1 MVTNIKHMN
10 LPKIIDNNRKF
21 LKDTLTEVS
30 RDYSEISIAT
40 GYWDLEGMK
49 LILPEIQGYSKIRLL
64 IGREPVISRY
74 KLEIP
79 VPEPDY
85 PDMDFKFDLSMLK
98 PDSGLTETVASI
110 KELIEKGIL
119 DVRVYR
125 KNFLHAKCY
134 IFGSYTSD
142 TAIGIIGSSNF
153 TKNGLTQNTELNAL
167 ESDHRIVL
175 SEPKTE
181 SQEVGH
187 LFWFDSFW
195 NDETTEKWNEE
206 FGEILSMSTVGH
218 ITYSPYEMYMA
229 TLWHLYKSEVT
240 EEITLSSDISKNLY
254 AFQQRNAQLL
264 INKIE
269 KTGLAMLADS
279 VGLGKT
285 ITAGAV
291 IKHYL
296 EQGARRIYVIAPARL
311 IPQWKD
317 DLADKH
323 DIHGGYELISMQDMR
338 AVEDEMSRDKYRNVD
353 LFIIDEAHNLRNDN
367 SSRHIKIL
375 EWFSNNPESKVLLLT
390 ATPVNN
396 QLTDFVNQIQL
407 ASKGKMDSFPIVYST
422 SKKREV
428 IDFFEAVKRLVSY
441 IKEKENANEIP
452 EWDRVNKVMR
462 QGLKHFLVRST
473 RNGIMKDFNGG
484 LLGNDG
490 VVRAFPTSIVKPA
503 EYSFSKENDS
513 IISNQISI
521 SSKEAFENIDP
532 RSIDIDKLV
541 SITQRTEHPLD
552 TLKAGTLSTESNQEG
567 VFTNLFQIILTFGFA
582 PYKARVYDNRFYGKT
597 PEQIKEYKL
606 KPKESFALLSQ
617 VGIHNI
623 IRVSLLKRLESSP
636 YALKNSIQNYLNR
649 LSVFSEWLEKGYILS
664 FKDISEL
671 VKEYGDDLDE
681 MPDNV
686 LDEKISA
693 DPNIYNIEALKN
705 DIVRDQKIA
714 KVIIELCNSIEKKD
728 DKLTR
733 FVDLIQEIKQTTGTK
748 KILIFSFYADT
759 IKYLEKNL
767 GAHLTKE
774 EMKESSFVT
783 GANALDIK
791 EITGRFSPVSKGF
804 TIDNTHPSINYL
816 FATDVLSEG
825 QNLQDCPVLINFD
838 LHWNPVR
845 MIQRN
850 GRINRLGSQYKEVYV
865 YNMAPE
871 KQLET
876 YLKLVK
882 RLEQKINKIAHTIG
896 TDQSILGEQE
906 NPLEY
911 IDQVDDVTEVDR
923 VTDLYDENTASK
935 TLLDLEDDS
944 DFLTEDEYIFELRSF
959 LKNSKE
965 KEISTIKNIS
975 IGKWGYLPQTKR
987 MSPDTPDVIGLTQTM
1002 IQESEKNDLY
1012 PVDIFVEYQSIDGK
1026 VGVLDTIDALTHIKT
1041 TPEDSKRTTDLIKT
1055 NRDRSF
1061 IKKLMESQA
1070 VEEATNETLI
1080 FKRTQSIEMVLDA
1093 VSKCLPDLQLSNALN
1108 RIDSKLEF
1116 KKTRKLF
1123 SDAKED
1129 LKTYEQLRPVTLDRF
1144 VSLVKNLTK
1153 EKKSE
1158 KSVDNINTLLFYA
1171 K

>member
-1 MVTNIKHMN
+1 MN

-21 LKDTLTEVS
+21 LKDTLLTIAK
-30 RDYSEISIAT
+30 DHSEISIAT

-49 LILPEIQGYSKIRLL
+49 LILPEIKHYSKIRLL
-64 IGREPVISRY
+64 IGREPMIARY
-74 KLEIP
+74 HMQM
-79 VPEPDY
+79 PELDY
-85 PDMDFKFDLSMLK
+85 PDQDFKYDLSMLK
-98 PDSGLTETVASI
+98 TDSSLTETVAEI
-110 KELIEKGIL
+110 KELIDKGTL
-119 DVRVYR
+119 EVRVYR

-142 TAIGIIGSSNF
+142 TAVGIIGSSNF

-195 NDETTEKWNEE
+195 NDKTTEKWNEE

-218 ITYSPYEMYMA
+218 ITYSPYEMYIA
-229 TLWHLYKSEVT
+229 TLWNLYEDEVT
-240 EEITLSSDISKNLY
+240 DEITLSTDISKNLY

-264 INKIE
+264 INKIN

-296 EQGARRIYVIAPARL
+296 EKGARRIYAIVPARL
-311 IPQWKD
+311 IQQWKD

-338 AVEDEMSRDKYRNVD
+338 AIEDEMSRDKYRNVD

-367 SSRHIKIL
+367 STRHIKIL
-375 EWFSNNPESKVLLLT
+375 EWFSNNPESKVLLVT

-407 ASKGKMDSFPIVYST
+407 ASKGKLDSFPIVYST
-422 SKKREV
+422 EKKREV

-441 IKEKENANEIP
+441 IQKQENNDEVP
-452 EWDRVNKVMR
+452 DWDRVNKVMR

-473 RNGIMKDFNGG
+473 RSGIIKDFNGG

-490 VVRAFPTSIVKPA
+490 VMRTFPKSIVKLA
-503 EYSFSKENDS
+503 EYNFSKDNES
-513 IISNQISI
+513 IVSNQISTSI
-521 SSKEAFENIDP
+521 KTSFENVDT
-532 RSIDIDKLV
+532 RLVNIDKLV
-541 SITQRTEHPLD
+541 SITQRTEHPFD
-552 TLKAGTLSTESNQEG
+552 TIKTNDLSSGSMQTG

-597 PEQIKEYKL
+597 PEQIKEYEL
-606 KPKESFALLSQ
+606 KPKEGFTIFSQ
-617 VGIHNI
+617 ISIHNI
-623 IRVSLLKRLESSP
+623 IRISLLKRLESSP
-636 YALKNSIQNYLNR
+636 HALKHSIQNYIKRITL
-649 LSVFSEWLEKGYILS
+649 FSEWLEKGYILS
-664 FKDISEL
+664 FKDITEL

-681 MPDNV
+681 VPEDAME
-686 LDEKISA
+686 EKIPA
-693 DPNIYNIEALKN
+693 DPKVYNIKALKN
-705 DIVRDQKIA
+705 DIARDQKIG
-714 KVIIELCNSIEKKD
+714 KVLIDLCESIEKKD
-728 DKLTR
+728 DKLIR
-733 FVDLIQEIKQTTGTK
+733 FVELIKEIKQTTGTK
-748 KILIFSFYADT
+748 KILVFSFYADT
-759 IKYLEKNL
+759 IEYLKENL
-767 GAHLTKE
+767 GNHLSNKE
-774 EMKESSFVT
+774 MNEASFVT

-791 EITGRFSPVSKGF
+791 QITGRFSPKAKGF
-804 TIDNTHPSINYL
+804 TIDEIHPEINYL

-825 QNLQDCPVLINFD
+825 QNLQDCSVLINFD

-850 GRINRLGSQYKEVYV
+850 GRINRLGSQFKEVYV

-876 YLKLVK
+876 YLRLVK
-882 RLEQKINKIAHTIG
+882 RLEHKINKIAHTIG

-911 IDQVDDVTEVDR
+911 IDQMDDEQGVDR
-923 VTDLYDENTASK
+923 VRDLYNEKTASK
-935 TLLDLEDDS
+935 ALLELEDDAG
-944 DFLTEDEYIFELRSF
+944 FLTEDEYIFELRSF
-959 LKNSKE
+959 LKNSTE
-965 KEISTIKNIS
+965 KEINTIKNIS
-975 IGKWGYLPQTKR
+975 VGKWGYLPETKR
-987 MSPDTPDVIGLTQTM
+987 SLADTPNVIGLTRTM
-1002 IQESEKNDLY
+1002 IREDENKALY
-1012 PVDIFVEYQSIDGK
+1012 PVDIFVEYQTLDGK

-1041 TPEDSKRTTDLIKT
+1041 TADDSKRIIDTIKL
-1055 NRDRSF
+1055 NKERSF
-1061 IKKLMESQA
+1061 IKKLMERQA
-1070 VEEATNETLI
+1070 EEEATSEALV
-1080 FKRTQSIEMVLDA
+1080 FKRTPSIGVVLDVVA
-1093 VSKCLPDLQLSNALN
+1093 KYRPDLQLSNALD
-1108 RIDSKLEF
+1108 RIASKLEL

-1123 SDAKED
+1123 ADARED
-1129 LKTYEQLRPVTLDRF
+1129 LKTYDQLRPITLERF
-1144 VSLVKNLTK
+1144 VILVKDLTK
-1153 EKKSE
+1153 EKKPE
-1158 KSVDNINTLLFYA
+1158 KIVDKINTLLFYA
-1171 K
+1171 I

>member
-1 MVTNIKHMN
+1 
-10 LPKIIDNNRKF
+10 
-21 LKDTLTEVS
+21 
-30 RDYSEISIAT
+30 
-40 GYWDLEGMK
+40 
-49 LILPEIQGYSKIRLL
+49 
-64 IGREPVISRY
+64 
-74 KLEIP
+74 
-79 VPEPDY
+79 
-85 PDMDFKFDLSMLK
+85 
-98 PDSGLTETVASI
+98 
-110 KELIEKGIL
+110 
-119 DVRVYR
+119 
-125 KNFLHAKCY
+125 
-134 IFGSYTSD
+134 
-142 TAIGIIGSSNF
+142 
-153 TKNGLTQNTELNAL
+153 
-167 ESDHRIVL
+167 
-175 SEPKTE
+175 
-181 SQEVGH
+181 
-187 LFWFDSFW
+187 
-195 NDETTEKWNEE
+195 
-206 FGEILSMSTVGH
+206 
-218 ITYSPYEMYMA
+218 
-229 TLWHLYKSEVT
+229 
-240 EEITLSSDISKNLY
+240 
-254 AFQQRNAQLL
+254 
-264 INKIE
+264 
-269 KTGLAMLADS
+269 MLADS

-323 DIHGGYELISMQDMR
+323 DIYGGYELVSMQDMR
-338 AVEDEMSRDKYRNVD
+338 KIEDEMSRDKYRNVD

-367 SSRHIKIL
+367 STRHVKLL
-375 EWFSNNPESKVLLLT
+375 EWFSNNPDSKVLLLT

-407 ASKGKMDSFPIVYST
+407 ASKGKLDSFPIVYST
-422 SKKREV
+422 TKKREV

-441 IKEKENANEIP
+441 IKEKENANENP
-452 EWDRVNKVMR
+452 DWDRVNKVMR

-490 VVRAFPTSIVKPA
+490 IMRAFPTSIVKPA
-503 EYSFSKENDS
+503 EYNFSSENDTIVS
-513 IISNQISI
+513 DQIATSVAT
-521 SSKEAFENIDP
+521 SFETIDP

-552 TLKAGTLSTESNQEG
+552 TMKKNALSSENIQSG

-597 PEQIKEYKL
+597 PDQIKEYKL
-606 KPKESFALLSQ
+606 KPKESFTLLSQ

-649 LSVFSEWLEKGYILS
+649 ITVFSEWLEKGFILS
-664 FKDISEL
+664 FKDITEL

-681 MPDNV
+681 IPEEAM
-686 LDEKISA
+686 DEKIPA
-693 DPNIYNIEALKN
+693 DPSVYNVEALKN
-705 DIVRDQKIA
+705 DIARDQAIA
-714 KVIIELCNSIEKKD
+714 KILIELCTSLEKED
-728 DKLTR
+728 DKLAR
-733 FVDLIQEIKQTTGTK
+733 FVELIKEIKDTTGTK
-748 KILIFSFYADT
+748 KILVFSFYADT
-759 IKYLEKNL
+759 IKYLENNL
-767 GAHLTKE
+767 GTHLSAD
-774 EMKESSFVT
+774 EMKTSSFVT

-791 EITGRFSPVSKGF
+791 EITGRFSPISKGY
-804 TIDNTHPSINYL
+804 IVDDAHPAINYL

-850 GRINRLGSQYKEVYV
+850 GRINRLGSQYEKVYV

-871 KQLET
+871 KQLES

-911 IDQVDDVTEVDR
+911 IDQVDDVKDIER
-923 VTDLYDENTASK
+923 VAELYDEATGTKA
-935 TLLDLEDDS
+935 LLDLEDDT

-959 LKNSKE
+959 LKNSTEKE
-965 KEISTIKNIS
+965 KDTIKNIAL
-975 IGKWGYLPQTKR
+975 GKWGYLPEVKR
-987 MSPDTPDVIGLTQTM
+987 IQVDTPDVIGLTQTM
-1002 IQESEKNDLY
+1002 IREDEKKDLY
-1012 PVDIFVEYQSIDGK
+1012 PVDIFVEYQALDGK
-1026 VGVLDTIDALTHIKT
+1026 VSVLDTIDALTHIKT
-1041 TPEDSKRTTDLIKT
+1041 TPEDSKRAVDVIKT
-1055 NRDRSF
+1055 NKDRSF

-1070 VEEATNETLI
+1070 VEEATSETLV
-1080 FKRTQSIEMVLDA
+1080 FKRTPSVEIILDSVA
-1093 VSKCLPDLQLSNALN
+1093 KYLPDLQLSSALT
-1108 RIDSKLEF
+1108 RIDSKLEL

-1129 LKTYEQLRPVTLDRF
+1129 IKTYEQLRPITLNRF
-1144 VSLVKNLTK
+1144 TTLVKEITK
-1153 EKKSE
+1153 EKKTQ
-1158 KSVDNINTLLFYA
+1158 KAVDNINTLLFYA

>member
-1 MVTNIKHMN
+1 MN
-10 LPKIIDNNRKF
+10 YPKIIDNNRKF
-21 LKDTLTEVS
+21 LKDTLIEVS
-30 RDYSEISIAT
+30 KDYSEISIAT

-49 LILPEIQGYSKIRLL
+49 LILPEIENYSKIRLL
-64 IGREPVISRY
+64 IGREPMIARY
-74 KLEIP
+74 NMQM
-79 VPEPDY
+79 PEPDY
-85 PDMDFKFDLSMLK
+85 PDQDFKYDLSILK
-98 PDSGLTETVASI
+98 PDSSLTETVAKV
-110 KELIEKGIL
+110 KELIEKGNL
-119 DVRVYR
+119 EVRVYR

-134 IFGSYTSD
+134 IFGSYTSA
-142 TAIGIIGSSNF
+142 TAVGIIGSSNF

-187 LFWFDSFW
+187 LYWFDSFW
-195 NDETTEKWNEE
+195 NDKTTEKWNEE
-206 FGEILSMSTVGH
+206 FGEIISMSTIGH

-229 TLWHLYKSEVT
+229 TLWHLYQNEVT
-240 EEITLSSDISKNLY
+240 DEITLSDDVSKNLY

-296 EQGARRIYVIAPARL
+296 EQGARRIYVIVPARL

-317 DLADKH
+317 DLAAKH

-338 AVEDEMSRDKYRNVD
+338 KVEDEMSRDKYRNVD

-367 SSRHIKIL
+367 STRHIKIL
-375 EWFSNNPESKVLLLT
+375 EWFSNNPESKVLLVT

-396 QLTDFVNQIQL
+396 KLTDFVNQIQL
-407 ASKGKMDSFPIVYST
+407 ASKGKLDSFPIVYTT

-441 IKEKENANEIP
+441 IKEKENVNESP
-452 EWDRVNKVMR
+452 DWDRVNKVMR

-490 VVRAFPTSIVKPA
+490 VMRTFPTSVVKPA
-503 EYSFSKENDS
+503 EYNFSEENDA
-513 IISNQISI
+513 IISKQIST
-521 SSKEAFENIDP
+521 SVGVSFENTDP
-532 RSIDIDKLV
+532 RNINIDKLL

-552 TLKAGTLSTESNQEG
+552 TMKKNNLSSESIQTG

-597 PEQIKEYKL
+597 PDEIKEYKL
-606 KPKESFALLSQ
+606 KPKESFTLLSQ

-636 YALKNSIQNYLNR
+636 YALKKSIQNYLNR

-664 FKDISEL
+664 FKDITEL

-681 MPDNV
+681 VPEEAM
-686 LDEKISA
+686 DEKIPA
-693 DPNIYNIEALKN
+693 DPNVYNIETLKK
-705 DIVRDQKIA
+705 DILRDQKIA
-714 KVIIELCNSIEKKD
+714 KTLIELCEFIEKKD

-733 FVDLIQEIKQTTGTK
+733 FVELIQEIKETTGTK
-748 KILIFSFYADT
+748 KILVFSFYADT

-767 GAHLTKE
+767 GTHLSEE
-774 EMKESSFVT
+774 EMKTSSFVT
-783 GANALDIK
+783 GADALDIK
-791 EITGRFSPVSKGF
+791 QITGRFSPISKGF
-804 TIDNTHPSINYL
+804 TIDEAHPAINYL

-825 QNLQDCPVLINFD
+825 QNLQDCPVIINFD

-850 GRINRLGSQYKEVYV
+850 GRINRLGSQYEKVYV

-871 KQLET
+871 KQLEV

-911 IDQVDDVTEVDR
+911 IDQVDDIKDIDR
-923 VTDLYDENTASK
+923 VTDLYNETTASK
-935 TLLDLEDDS
+935 ALLELEDDK

-959 LKNSKE
+959 LKNKTE
-965 KEISTIKNIS
+965 KEINTIKNIS
-975 IGKWGYLPQTKR
+975 VGKWGYLPSVKR
-987 MSPDTPDVIGLTQTM
+987 TIVEVPDVIGLTQTM
-1002 IQESEKNDLY
+1002 IREDENKALY
-1012 PVDIFVEYQSIDGK
+1012 PVDIFVEYQSLDGK

-1041 TPEDSKRTTDLIKT
+1041 TPDDSKRILDTIKI
-1055 NRDRSF
+1055 NKERSF
-1061 IKKLMESQA
+1061 IKKLMERQA
-1070 VEEATNETLI
+1070 VEEATSETLI
-1080 FKRTQSIEMVLDA
+1080 FKRTQSISIILDSVA
-1093 VSKCLPDLQLSNALN
+1093 KHLPDLQLNSALD
-1108 RIDSKLEF
+1108 RIDSKLEL

-1129 LKTYEQLRPVTLDRF
+1129 LKTYEQLRPITLNRF
-1144 VSLVKNLTK
+1144 TTLVKELTK
-1153 EKKSE
+1153 EKKPE
-1158 KSVDNINTLLFYA
+1158 KTVDDISTLLFYA

>member
-1 MVTNIKHMN
+1 MS
-10 LPKIIDNNRKF
+10 LPKIIDNNRKIF
-21 LKDTLTEVS
+21 RDTLIEIAK
-30 RDYSEISIAT
+30 DYSEVSIAT

-49 LILPEIQGYSKIRLL
+49 LILPEIQNYSKIRLL

-74 KLEIP
+74 QLQIP
-79 VPEPDY
+79 MPEPDY
-85 PDMDFKFDLSMLK
+85 PDQDFKYDLSMLK
-98 PDSGLTETVASI
+98 PDSALTETVAKI
-110 KELIEKGIL
+110 KELIEKGTL
-119 DVRVYR
+119 EVRVYR

-153 TKNGLTQNTELNAL
+153 TKSGLTLNTELNAL

-181 SQEVGH
+181 TQEVGH

-195 NDETTEKWNEE
+195 DDETTEKWHDE
-206 FGEILSMSTVGH
+206 FGEILSMSAVGH

-229 TLWHLYKSEVT
+229 TLWHLYKNDVAEEVT
-240 EEITLSSDISKNLY
+240 LSADISKTLY

-323 DIHGGYELISMQDMR
+323 DIHGGYEIVSMQDMW
-338 AVEDEMSRDKYRNVD
+338 AIEDEMSRDKYRNVD
-353 LFIIDEAHNLRNDN
+353 LFIVDEAHNLRNDN
-367 SSRHIKIL
+367 STRHIKIL
-375 EWFSNNPESKVLLLT
+375 EWFSNNPESKALLLT

-407 ASKGKMDSFPIVYST
+407 ASKGKLDSFPIVYNSG
-422 SKKREV
+422 KKREV

-441 IKEKENANEIP
+441 IKEKENANESP
-452 EWDRVNKVMR
+452 DWDLVNKVMR

-473 RNGIMKDFNGG
+473 RSGIMKDFNGG

-490 VVRAFPTSIVKPA
+490 VMRTFPASTVKPA
-503 EYSFSKENDS
+503 EYDFSSENDTTVSEKISVS
-513 IISNQISI
+513 IGDS
-521 SSKEAFENIDP
+521 FENIDP

-552 TLKAGTLSTESNQEG
+552 TIKANNLLSNSAQIG
-567 VFTNLFQIILTFGFA
+567 VFANLFQIVLTLGFA
-582 PYKARVYDNRFYGKT
+582 PYKYRIYDNRFYGKT
-597 PEQIKEYKL
+597 PEQIKVYTL
-606 KPKESFALLSQ
+606 ASKERFALLSQ
-617 VGIHNI
+617 ISIHNI

-636 YALKNSIQNYLNR
+636 YALKNSVQNYLDR
-649 LSVFSEWLEKGYILS
+649 LSTFSEWLGKGYILS
-664 FKDISEL
+664 FKEIAEL
-671 VKEYGDDLDE
+671 VKEFGDDLDE
-681 MPDNV
+681 VPADT
-686 LDEKISA
+686 LEEKIPA
-693 DPNIYNIEALKN
+693 DPSIYNLEALKN
-705 DIVRDQKIA
+705 DIARDQRIA
-714 KVIIELCNSIEKKD
+714 ETLIGLCEVIEKKD
-728 DKLTR
+728 DKLSR
-733 FVDLIQEIKQTTGTK
+733 FVELIKEIKQATGTK
-748 KILIFSFYADT
+748 KILVFSFYADT
-759 IKYLEKNL
+759 IKYLEQNL
-767 GAHLTKE
+767 GAYLSE
-774 EMKESSFVT
+774 SEMKESSFVT

-791 EITGRFSPVSKGF
+791 EITGRFSPRSKGF
-804 TIDNTHPSINYL
+804 TLDETHPEINYL

-825 QNLQDCPVLINFD
+825 QNLQDCPVLVNFD

-850 GRINRLGSQYKEVYV
+850 GRINRLGSQFKEVFV
-865 YNMAPE
+865 YNMAPQ

-876 YLKLVK
+876 YLRLVK

-896 TDQSILGEQE
+896 TDQSILGEHE

-911 IDQVDDVTEVDR
+911 IDQVDDEADIDR
-923 VTDLYDENTASK
+923 VADLYKESTASK
-935 TLLDLEDDS
+935 ALLELEDDA
-944 DFLTEDEYIFELRSF
+944 DFLTEDEYVFELRSF
-959 LKNSKE
+959 LKKATE
-965 KEISTIKNIS
+965 KEIHTIKNIAV
-975 IGKWGYLPQTKR
+975 GKWGYLPEVKR
-987 MSPDTPDVIGLTQTM
+987 SSSVTPDIIGMTETM
-1002 IQESEKNDLY
+1002 IREDEGKASY
-1012 PVDIFVEYQSIDGK
+1012 PVDIFVEYQATDGK
-1026 VGVLDTIDALTHIKT
+1026 VGVLDTIDALMHIKT
-1041 TPEDSKRTTDLIKT
+1041 TPSDSKRIIDEIKT
-1055 NRDRSF
+1055 PRERSF

-1070 VEEATNETLI
+1070 VEEATSETLK
-1080 FKRTQSIEMVLDA
+1080 FKKTRSIEIVLDA
-1093 VSKCLPDLQLSNALN
+1093 IAKCLPELQVSSALDC
-1108 RIDSKLEF
+1108 IESKLEL

-1129 LKTYEQLRPVTLDRF
+1129 LKTYEQLRPITLDRF
-1144 VSLVKNLTK
+1144 TTLVKELTREQK
-1153 EKKSE
+1153 LQ
-1158 KSVDNINTLLFYA
+1158 KSVDQISTLLFYA

>member
-1 MVTNIKHMN
+1 MN
-10 LPKIIDNNRKF
+10 YPKIIDNNRKL
-21 LKDTLTEVS
+21 LKDVLIEVS
-30 RDYSEISIAT
+30 KDYSEISIAT

-49 LILPEIQGYSKIRLL
+49 LILPEIKRYSKIRLL
-64 IGREPVISRY
+64 IGREPMIARY
-74 KLEIP
+74 HMQS
-79 VPEPDY
+79 PEPDY
-85 PDMDFKFDLSMLK
+85 PDQDFKYDLSMLK
-98 PDSGLTETVASI
+98 PESELTETVASI
-110 KELIEKGIL
+110 KELIEKGTL
-119 DVRVYR
+119 EVRVYR

-134 IFGSYTSD
+134 IFGSFTSD
-142 TAIGIIGSSNF
+142 TAVGIIGSSNF
-153 TKNGLTQNTELNAL
+153 TKNGLTTNTELNAL

-181 SQEVGH
+181 SQEIGH

-195 NDETTEKWNEE
+195 NDETTEKWDEE
-206 FGEILSMSTVGH
+206 FGNIISMSTVGH
-218 ITYSPYEMYMA
+218 ITYSPYEMYIA
-229 TLWHLYKSEVT
+229 TLWHLYKNEVT
-240 EEITLSSDISKNLY
+240 EEITLSTDISKNLY

-296 EQGARRIYVIAPARL
+296 KQGARRIYVIAPARL

-323 DIHGGYELISMQDMR
+323 DLLGGYELVSMQDMKSI
-338 AVEDEMSRDKYRNVD
+338 EDEMSRNKYRAVD

-367 SSRHIKIL
+367 STRHLKIL

-407 ASKGKMDSFPIVYST
+407 ASKGKLDSFPIVYTT

-441 IKEKENANEIP
+441 IKEKENTNEAI

-473 RNGIMKDFNGG
+473 RKGIMKDFNGG

-503 EYSFSKENDS
+503 EYNFSAENDTTVS
-513 IISNQISI
+513 EKISTFIKN
-521 SSKEAFENIDP
+521 EFENYDP
-532 RSIDIDKLV
+532 RLIDIDKLV

-552 TLKAGTLSTESNQEG
+552 TIKNNSLSSEKTQTG
-567 VFTNLFQIILTFGFA
+567 VFTNIFQIILTLGFA
-582 PYKARVYDNRFYGKT
+582 PYKYLVYDNRFYGKT
-597 PEQIKEYKL
+597 PEEIKAYQL

-617 VGIHNI
+617 ISIHNI
-623 IRVSLLKRLESSP
+623 VRVSLLKRLESSP
-636 YALKNSIQNYLNR
+636 FALKNSIQNYTNR
-649 LSVFSEWLEKGYILS
+649 LTLFNNYLEEGYILS
-664 FKDISEL
+664 FKDIAEI

-681 MPDNV
+681 VPKDA
-686 LDEKISA
+686 LEEKIIA
-693 DPNIYNIEALKN
+693 DPAVYNLEALKK
-705 DIVRDQKIA
+705 DIKRDQEIA
-714 KVIIELCNSIEKKD
+714 KILIELCEAIEKND
-728 DKLTR
+728 DKLIR
-733 FVDLIQEIKQTTGTK
+733 FVELIKKIKEETKTK
-748 KILIFSFYADT
+748 KILIFSFYSDT

-767 GAHLTKE
+767 GAHLSE
-774 EMKESSFVT
+774 PEIKESSFVT

-791 EITGRFSPVSKGF
+791 EITGRFSPTSKGF
-804 TIDNTHPSINYL
+804 DLDATHPEINYL

-850 GRINRLGSQYKEVYV
+850 GRINRLGSQFKEVYV

-871 KQLET
+871 KRLEV

-882 RLEQKINKIAHTIG
+882 RLEQKINKIANTIG

-911 IDQVDDVTEVDR
+911 IDQADDIKDIDNVAK
-923 VTDLYDENTASK
+923 LYNEKTASQS
-935 TLLDLEDDS
+935 LIDLEDDT
-944 DFLTEDEYIFELRSF
+944 DFLTEDEYVFELRTF
-959 LKNSKE
+959 LKNKTA
-965 KEISTIKNIS
+965 KEIEIIKNIAV
-975 IGKWGYLPQTKR
+975 GKWGYLPETKR
-987 MSPDTPDVIGLTQTM
+987 TLDATPNVIGLTQT
-1002 IQESEKNDLY
+1002 IVKEDGVKTNY
-1012 PVDIFVEYQSIDGK
+1012 PVDIFVEYREHDSKVEVIDT
-1026 VGVLDTIDALTHIKT
+1026 VDALTNIKT
-1041 TPEDSKRTTDLIKT
+1041 TPEDSKRAIDKIKT
-1055 NRDRSF
+1055 NKPRLF

-1070 VEEATNETLI
+1070 VEEATSEKLI
-1080 FKRTQSIEMVLDA
+1080 FKKTKTIETILDQ
-1093 VSKCLPDLQLSNALN
+1093 VTKYLPDLQLSSALD
-1108 RIDSKLEF
+1108 RISSKLEL

-1129 LKTYEQLRPVTLDRF
+1129 LKNYGQFRPITLDG
-1144 VSLVKNLTK
+1144 LKALAKDLTR
-1153 EKKSE
+1153 EKKPE
-1158 KSVDNINTLLFYA
+1158 KTVDEIDTLLFYA

>member
-1 MVTNIKHMN
+1 MN
-10 LPKIIDNNRKF
+10 YPKIIDNNRKF

-30 RDYSEISIAT
+30 KDFSEISIAT
-40 GYWDLEGMK
+40 GYWDLEGIK
-49 LILPEIQGYSKIRLL
+49 LILPEIQKYSKIRLL
-64 IGREPVISRY
+64 IGREPMISRY
-74 KLEIP
+74 HMQS
-79 VPEPDY
+79 PEPDF
-85 PDMDFKFDLSMLK
+85 PDQDFKYDLSKLK
-98 PDSGLTETVASI
+98 PESALTETVATI
-110 KELIEKGIL
+110 KDLIEKGTL
-119 DVRVYR
+119 EVRVYR

-134 IFGSYTSD
+134 IFGSYTTD
-142 TAIGIIGSSNF
+142 TAVGIIGSSNF

-229 TLWHLYKSEVT
+229 TLWHLYKNEVT

-291 IKHYL
+291 IKYYL

-323 DIHGGYELISMQDMR
+323 DIHGGYELVSMQNMD
-338 AVEDEMSRDKYRNVD
+338 AIEDEMSRDKYRNVD

-367 SSRHIKIL
+367 SSRHVKIL

-407 ASKGKMDSFPIVYST
+407 ASKGKLDSFPIVYT
-422 SKKREV
+422 TTKKREV

-441 IKEKENANEIP
+441 IKEKENANQDID
-452 EWDRVNKVMR
+452 WDRVNKVMR

-490 VVRAFPTSIVKPA
+490 IMRAFPTSVVKPA
-503 EYSFSKENDS
+503 EYNFSSENDTIVS
-513 IISNQISI
+513 DHISASVA
-521 SSKEAFENIDP
+521 SSFETIDP

-541 SITQRTEHPLD
+541 DITQRTEHPLD
-552 TLKAGTLSTESNQEG
+552 TIKTNTLTSETVYTG

-597 PEQIKEYKL
+597 PAQIKEYKL

-617 VGIHNI
+617 IGIHNI

-636 YALKNSIQNYLNR
+636 YALKNSIQNYVNR

-664 FKDISEL
+664 FKDINEL

-681 MPDNV
+681 IPEGAM
-686 LDEKISA
+686 DEKIPT
-693 DPNIYNIEALKN
+693 DPSVYNVDALKN
-705 DIVRDQKIA
+705 DIARDQTIA
-714 KVIIELCNSIEKKD
+714 KVLIELCDAIEKKD
-728 DKLTR
+728 DKLIR
-733 FVDLIQEIKQTTGTK
+733 FVELIKEIKATTGTK
-748 KILIFSFYADT
+748 KILVFSFYADT

-767 GAHLTKE
+767 GSHLSET

-791 EITGRFSPVSKGF
+791 EITGRFSPISKGYEV
-804 TIDNTHPSINYL
+804 NEAHPAINYL

-850 GRINRLGSQYKEVYV
+850 GRINRLGSVYTEVYV

-896 TDQSILGEQE
+896 TDQSILGEDA

-911 IDQVDDVTEVDR
+911 IDQVDDIKDIDR
-923 VTDLYDENTASK
+923 VTELYDESTGTKA
-935 TLLDLEDDS
+935 LLALEDDT

-959 LKNSKE
+959 LKNSTEKE
-965 KEISTIKNIS
+965 KDTIKNIAV
-975 IGKWGYLPQTKR
+975 GKWGYLPEVKR
-987 MSPDTPDVIGLTQTM
+987 NQVDTPDVIGLTQTM
-1002 IQESEKNDLY
+1002 IREDDKKDLY
-1012 PVDIFVEYQSIDGK
+1012 PVDIFVEYQALDGK

-1041 TPEDSKRTTDLIKT
+1041 TSEESKRMLDAIRTSK
-1055 NRDRSF
+1055 DRPF
-1061 IKKLMESQA
+1061 IKKLMERQA
-1070 VEEATNETLI
+1070 VEEATSETLI
-1080 FKRTQSIEMVLDA
+1080 FKRTPSIEFILDN
-1093 VSKCLPDLQLSNALN
+1093 VSKYLPDLQLSTALA
-1108 RIDSKLEF
+1108 RIDSKLEL

-1129 LKTYEQLRPVTLDRF
+1129 IKNYEQLRPITLERF
-1144 VSLVKNLTK
+1144 ISLVKELTK
-1153 EKKSE
+1153 EKKAE
-1158 KSVDNINTLLFYA
+1158 KAVDNINTLLFYA

>member
-1 MVTNIKHMN
+1 MN
-10 LPKIIDNNRKF
+10 YPKIIDNNRKV
-21 LKDTLTEVS
+21 LKDVLIDVSKDFSEV
-30 RDYSEISIAT
+30 SIAT

-49 LILPEIQGYSKIRLL
+49 LILPEIQNYSKIRLL
-64 IGREPVISRY
+64 IGREPVIARY
-74 KLEIP
+74 KVQIP
-79 VPEPDY
+79 SPESDY
-85 PDMDFKFDLSMLK
+85 PDQDFKYDLSTLK
-98 PDSGLTETVASI
+98 PDSGLTETVAKI
-110 KELIEKGIL
+110 KELIEKGAL
-119 DVRVYR
+119 EVRVYR

-142 TAIGIIGSSNF
+142 TAVGIIGSSNF
-153 TKNGLTQNTELNAL
+153 TKNGLTENSELNVL
-167 ESDHRIVL
+167 EADHRIVL

-187 LFWFDSFW
+187 LFWFDTFW
-195 NDETTEKWNEE
+195 NNESTEVWNEE

-218 ITYSPYEMYMA
+218 MSYSPYEMYMA
-229 TLWHLYKSEVT
+229 TLWDLYKNEVT
-240 EEITLSSDISKNLY
+240 EEITLSEDVSKNLY

-323 DIHGGYELISMQDMR
+323 EIYSGFELVSMQDMNKI
-338 AVEDEMSRDKYRNVD
+338 EDEMSRDKYHDVD

-367 SSRHIKIL
+367 STRHVKIL
-375 EWFSNNPESKVLLLT
+375 EWFSNNPKSKVLLVT

-407 ASKGKMDSFPIVYST
+407 ASKGKLDSFPIVYNSG
-422 SKKREV
+422 KKREV

-441 IKEKENANEIP
+441 IKDKENKNEAP
-452 EWDRVNKVMR
+452 DWDRVNKVMR

-490 VVRAFPTSIVKPA
+490 VMRAFPTSIVKPA
-503 EYSFSKENDS
+503 EYDFSAENETQV
-513 IISNQISI
+513 SNQIASF
-521 SSKEAFENIDP
+521 APLNFEGTDP
-532 RSIDIDKLV
+532 RRLDIDNLL

-552 TLKAGTLSTESNQEG
+552 TIEKNDLSSGDILTG

-582 PYKARVYDNRFYGKT
+582 PYKALVYDYRFYGKT
-597 PEQIKEYKL
+597 PEEIKSYKL
-606 KPKESFALLSQ
+606 KPKESFTLLSQ
-617 VGIHNI
+617 ISIHNL

-636 YALKNSIQNYLNR
+636 YALKNSIQNYLKR
-649 LSVFSEWLEKGYILS
+649 LSTFSEWLEKGYIMS

-671 VKEYGDDLDE
+671 VKEFGDDTDE
-681 MPDNV
+681 TPEEA
-686 LDEKISA
+686 LSEKIPA
-693 DPNIYNIEALKN
+693 DPAVYNIGALKN
-705 DIVRDQKIA
+705 DIERDRKIA
-714 KVIIELCNSIEKKD
+714 QALLELCATIERKD
-728 DKLTR
+728 DKLLR
-733 FVDLIQEIKQTTGTK
+733 FVELIQEIKQTTGSK
-748 KILIFSFYADT
+748 KILVFSFYADT
-759 IKYLEKNL
+759 IKYLEMNL
-767 GAHLTKE
+767 GKYLSEE
-774 EMKESSFVT
+774 EMKASAFVSGT
-783 GANALDIK
+783 NAHDIK
-791 EITGRFSPVSKGF
+791 EITGRFSPISKGF
-804 TIDNTHPSINYL
+804 SISEMHPEIMYL

-871 KQLET
+871 QQLET

-882 RLEQKINKIAHTIG
+882 RLEQKIKKIANTIG

-911 IDQVDDVTEVDR
+911 IDQTDDIESIER
-923 VTDLYDENTASK
+923 VADLYNETTASK
-935 TLLDLEDDS
+935 TLLELEDDT

-959 LKNSKE
+959 LKNSTD
-965 KEISTIKNIS
+965 KEIVTIKNIAL
-975 IGKWGYLPQTKR
+975 GKWGYLPRSKQELST
-987 MSPDTPDVIGLTQTM
+987 TPDVIGLTQTM
-1002 IQESEKNDLY
+1002 IREDESKAPY
-1012 PVDIFVEYQSIDGK
+1012 PVDIFVEYQVSDGK

-1041 TPEDSKRTTDLIKT
+1041 GPEDSMRVVDAIAVDKE
-1055 NRDRSF
+1055 RSF

-1070 VEEATNETLI
+1070 AEEATSEAMAY
-1080 FKRTQSIEMVLDA
+1080 KRTKTTDLILESVA
-1093 VSKCLPDLQLSNALN
+1093 RYLPDLQLSSSLN
-1108 RIDSKLEF
+1108 RIDSKLEL

-1129 LKTYEQLRPVTLDRF
+1129 LVTYDQLRPITLERF
-1144 VSLVKNLTK
+1144 TTLVSELTK
-1153 EKKSE
+1153 EVKPE
-1158 KSVDNINTLLFYA
+1158 KVVDEINTLLFYA

>member
-1 MVTNIKHMN
+1 MN
-10 LPKIIDNNRKF
+10 YPKIIDNNRKL
-21 LKDTLTEVS
+21 LKDTLIEVS
-30 RDYSEISIAT
+30 KDFSEISIAT

-49 LILPEIQGYSKIRLL
+49 LILPQIEGYSKIRIL
-64 IGREPVISRY
+64 IGREPMIARY
-74 KLEIP
+74 HMQL
-79 VPEPDY
+79 PEPDF
-85 PDMDFKFDLSMLK
+85 PDQDFKYDLSMLK
-98 PDSGLTETVASI
+98 PDSSLTETVAKI
-110 KELIEKGIL
+110 QELIEKGTL
-119 DVRVYR
+119 EVRVYR

-134 IFGSYTSD
+134 IFGSYTTD

-206 FGEILSMSTVGH
+206 FGEILSMSTIGH

-229 TLWHLYKSEVT
+229 TLWHLYQNEVT

-323 DIHGGYELISMQDMR
+323 DIHGGYELVSMQNMDSI
-338 AVEDEMSRDKYRNVD
+338 EDEMSRDKYRNVD

-367 SSRHIKIL
+367 STRHVKIL

-407 ASKGKMDSFPIVYST
+407 ASKGKLDSFPIVYST
-422 SKKREV
+422 TKKREV

-441 IKEKENANEIP
+441 IKEKENANEDVD
-452 EWDRVNKVMR
+452 WDRVNKVMR

-490 VVRAFPTSIVKPA
+490 VMRAFPTSIVKPA
-503 EYSFSKENDS
+503 EYNFSTDNDTIVSDHISASIAQSFET
-513 IISNQISI
+513 
-521 SSKEAFENIDP
+521 IDP

-552 TLKAGTLSTESNQEG
+552 TIKNSTLSGETIHTG

-597 PEQIKEYKL
+597 PDQIKEYKL
-606 KPKESFALLSQ
+606 KPKESFKLLSQ
-617 VGIHNI
+617 IGIHNI

-636 YALKNSIQNYLNR
+636 YALKNSIQNYINR

-664 FKDISEL
+664 FKDINEL

-681 MPDNV
+681 IPDGAM
-686 LDEKISA
+686 DEKIPA
-693 DPNIYNIEALKN
+693 DPSVYNIEALKN
-705 DIVRDQKIA
+705 DIARDQAIA
-714 KVIIELCNSIEKKD
+714 KVLIELCDAIEKKD
-728 DKLTR
+728 DKLIR
-733 FVDLIQEIKQTTGTK
+733 FVEIIKEIKATTGTK
-748 KILIFSFYADT
+748 KILVFSFYADT

-767 GAHLTKE
+767 GSHLSE
-774 EMKESSFVT
+774 LEMKESSFVT

-791 EITGRFSPVSKGF
+791 EITGRFSPISKGYEVN
-804 TIDNTHPSINYL
+804 DAHPAINYL

-850 GRINRLGSQYKEVYV
+850 GRINRLGSAYKEVYV

-896 TDQSILGEQE
+896 TDQSILGEDA

-911 IDQVDDVTEVDR
+911 IDQVDDVKDIER
-923 VTDLYDENTASK
+923 VTELYDESTGTKA
-935 TLLDLEDDS
+935 LLALEDDTG
-944 DFLTEDEYIFELRSF
+944 FLTEDEYIFELRSF
-959 LKNSKE
+959 LKNSAEKE
-965 KEISTIKNIS
+965 KETIKNIS
-975 IGKWGYLPQTKR
+975 TGKWGYLPETKR
-987 MSPDTPDVIGLTQTM
+987 TQVDTPDVMGLTQT
-1002 IQESEKNDLY
+1002 IISEDDKKIVY
-1012 PVDIFVEYQSIDGK
+1012 PVDIFVEYQNLDGK
-1026 VGVLDTIDALTHIKT
+1026 VGILDTIEALTHIKT
-1041 TPEDSKRTTDLIKT
+1041 TPEDSKRVVDAIKT
-1055 NRDRSF
+1055 NKDRSF
-1061 IKKLMESQA
+1061 IKKLMERQA
-1070 VEEATNETLI
+1070 VEEATSETLV
-1080 FKRTQSIEMVLDA
+1080 FKRTRSKESILDN
-1093 VSKCLPDLQLSNALN
+1093 VSKYLPDLQLSSALA
-1108 RIDSKLEF
+1108 RIDSKLEL
-1116 KKTRKLF
+1116 KKIRKLF
-1123 SDAKED
+1123 SDAEED
-1129 LKTYEQLRPVTLDRF
+1129 IKNHEQLRPITLDRF
-1144 VSLVKNLTK
+1144 TALVKELTK
-1153 EKKSE
+1153 EKKAE
-1158 KSVDNINTLLFYA
+1158 KAVDDINTLLFYA

>member
-1 MVTNIKHMN
+1 MN

-21 LKDTLTEVS
+21 LKDTLIEVS
-30 RDYSEISIAT
+30 KDFSEISIAT

-49 LILPEIQGYSKIRLL
+49 LILPQIEGYSKIRIL
-64 IGREPVISRY
+64 IGREPMIARY
-74 KLEIP
+74 HMQL
-79 VPEPDY
+79 PEPDY
-85 PDMDFKFDLSMLK
+85 PDQDFKYDLSMLK
-98 PDSGLTETVASI
+98 PDSSLTETVAKI
-110 KELIEKGIL
+110 QELIEKGIL
-119 DVRVYR
+119 EVRVYR

-134 IFGSYTSD
+134 IFGSYTTD

-181 SQEVGH
+181 AQEVGH

-206 FGEILSMSTVGH
+206 FGEILSMSTIGH

-229 TLWHLYKSEVT
+229 TLWHLYQNEVT
-240 EEITLSSDISKNLY
+240 EEITLSADISKNLY

-323 DIHGGYELISMQDMR
+323 DIYGGYELVSMQDMR
-338 AVEDEMSRDKYRNVD
+338 KIEDEMSRDKYRNVD

-367 SSRHIKIL
+367 STRHVKLL
-375 EWFSNNPESKVLLLT
+375 EWFSNNPDSKVLLLT

-407 ASKGKMDSFPIVYST
+407 ASKGKLDSFPIVYST
-422 SKKREV
+422 TKKREV

-441 IKEKENANEIP
+441 IKEKENANENP
-452 EWDRVNKVMR
+452 DWDRVNKVMR

-490 VVRAFPTSIVKPA
+490 IMRAFPTSIVKPA
-503 EYSFSKENDS
+503 EYNFSSENDTIVS
-513 IISNQISI
+513 DQIATSVAT
-521 SSKEAFENIDP
+521 SFETIDP

-552 TLKAGTLSTESNQEG
+552 TMKKNALSSENIQSG

-597 PEQIKEYKL
+597 PDQIKEYKL
-606 KPKESFALLSQ
+606 KPKESFTLLSQ

-649 LSVFSEWLEKGYILS
+649 ITVFSEWLEKGFILS
-664 FKDISEL
+664 FKDITEL

-681 MPDNV
+681 IPEEAM
-686 LDEKISA
+686 DEKIPA
-693 DPNIYNIEALKN
+693 DPSVYNVEALKN
-705 DIVRDQKIA
+705 DIARDQAIA
-714 KVIIELCNSIEKKD
+714 KILIELCTSLEKED
-728 DKLTR
+728 DKLAR
-733 FVDLIQEIKQTTGTK
+733 FVELIKEIKDTTGTK
-748 KILIFSFYADT
+748 KILVFSFYADT
-759 IKYLEKNL
+759 IKYLENNL
-767 GAHLTKE
+767 GTHLSAD
-774 EMKESSFVT
+774 EMKTSSFVT

-791 EITGRFSPVSKGF
+791 EITGRFSPISKGY
-804 TIDNTHPSINYL
+804 IVDDAHPAINYL

-850 GRINRLGSQYKEVYV
+850 GRINRLGSQYEKVYV

-871 KQLET
+871 KQLES

-911 IDQVDDVTEVDR
+911 IDQVDDVKDIER
-923 VTDLYDENTASK
+923 VAELYDEATGTKA
-935 TLLDLEDDS
+935 LLDLEDDT

-959 LKNSKE
+959 LKNSTEKE
-965 KEISTIKNIS
+965 KDTIKNIAL
-975 IGKWGYLPQTKR
+975 GKWGYLPEVKR
-987 MSPDTPDVIGLTQTM
+987 IQVDTPDVIGLTQTM
-1002 IQESEKNDLY
+1002 IREDEKKDLY
-1012 PVDIFVEYQSIDGK
+1012 PVDIFVEYQALDGK
-1026 VGVLDTIDALTHIKT
+1026 VSVLDTIDALTHIKT
-1041 TPEDSKRTTDLIKT
+1041 TPEDSKRAVDVIKT
-1055 NRDRSF
+1055 NKDRSF

-1070 VEEATNETLI
+1070 VEEATSETLV
-1080 FKRTQSIEMVLDA
+1080 FKRTPSVEIILDSVA
-1093 VSKCLPDLQLSNALN
+1093 KYLPDLQLSSALT
-1108 RIDSKLEF
+1108 RIDSKLEL

-1129 LKTYEQLRPVTLDRF
+1129 IKTYEQLRPITLNRF
-1144 VSLVKNLTK
+1144 TTLVKEITK
-1153 EKKSE
+1153 EKKTQ
-1158 KSVDNINTLLFYA
+1158 KAVDNINTLLFYA

>member
-1 MVTNIKHMN
+1 MN
-10 LPKIIDNNRKF
+10 YPKIIDNNRKF
-21 LKDTLTEVS
+21 LKDTLIEVS
-30 RDYSEISIAT
+30 KDFSEISIAT

-49 LILPEIQGYSKIRLL
+49 LILPEIQKYSKIRLL
-64 IGREPVISRY
+64 IGREPMISRY
-74 KLEIP
+74 HMQS
-79 VPEPDY
+79 PEPDF
-85 PDMDFKFDLSMLK
+85 PDQDFKYDLSKLK
-98 PDSGLTETVASI
+98 PESVLTETVATI
-110 KELIEKGIL
+110 KDLIEKGTL
-119 DVRVYR
+119 EVRVYR

-134 IFGSYTSD
+134 IFGSYTTD
-142 TAIGIIGSSNF
+142 TAVGIIGSSNF

-229 TLWHLYKSEVT
+229 TLWHLYKNEVT

-291 IKHYL
+291 IKYYL

-323 DIHGGYELISMQDMR
+323 DIHGGYELVSMQNMD
-338 AVEDEMSRDKYRNVD
+338 AIEDEMSRDKYRNVD

-367 SSRHIKIL
+367 SSRHVKIL

-407 ASKGKMDSFPIVYST
+407 ASKGKLDSFPIVYT
-422 SKKREV
+422 TTKKREV

-441 IKEKENANEIP
+441 IKEKENANQDIN
-452 EWDRVNKVMR
+452 WDRVNKVMR

-473 RNGIMKDFNGG
+473 RNGIIKDFNGG

-490 VVRAFPTSIVKPA
+490 IMRAFPTSVVKTA
-503 EYSFSKENDS
+503 EYNFSPENDTIVS
-513 IISNQISI
+513 DHISASVA
-521 SSKEAFENIDP
+521 SSFETIDP
-532 RSIDIDKLV
+532 RFIDIDKLV

-552 TLKAGTLSTESNQEG
+552 TIKTNTLTSETVYTG

-597 PEQIKEYKL
+597 PAQIKEYKL
-606 KPKESFALLSQ
+606 KPKESFTLLNQ
-617 VGIHNI
+617 IGIHNI

-636 YALKNSIQNYLNR
+636 YALKNSIQNYINR
-649 LSVFSEWLEKGYILS
+649 LSVFNEWLEKGYILS
-664 FKDISEL
+664 FKDINEL

-681 MPDNV
+681 IPEGAM
-686 LDEKISA
+686 DEKISA
-693 DPNIYNIEALKN
+693 DPSVYNIDALKN
-705 DIVRDQKIA
+705 DIARDQTIA
-714 KVIIELCNSIEKKD
+714 KVLIELCDAIEKKD
-728 DKLTR
+728 DKLIR
-733 FVDLIQEIKQTTGTK
+733 FVELIKEIKATTGTK
-748 KILIFSFYADT
+748 KILVFSFYADT

-767 GAHLTKE
+767 GSHLSET

-791 EITGRFSPVSKGF
+791 EITGRFSPISKGYEV
-804 TIDNTHPSINYL
+804 NEAHPAINYL

-850 GRINRLGSQYKEVYV
+850 GRINRLGSVYTEVYV

-896 TDQSILGEQE
+896 TDQSILGEDA

-911 IDQVDDVTEVDR
+911 IDQVDDIKDIDR
-923 VTDLYDENTASK
+923 VTELYDESTGTKA
-935 TLLDLEDDS
+935 LLALEDDT

-959 LKNSKE
+959 LKNSTEKE
-965 KEISTIKNIS
+965 KDTIKNIAV
-975 IGKWGYLPQTKR
+975 GKWGYLPEVKR
-987 MSPDTPDVIGLTQTM
+987 NQVDTPDVIGLTQTM
-1002 IQESEKNDLY
+1002 IREDDKKDLY
-1012 PVDIFVEYQSIDGK
+1012 PVDIFVEYQALDGK
-1026 VGVLDTIDALTHIKT
+1026 VSVLDTIDALTHIKT
-1041 TPEDSKRTTDLIKT
+1041 TPEESKRMFDTIKP
-1055 NRDRSF
+1055 NKDRSF

-1070 VEEATNETLI
+1070 VEEATNETLV
-1080 FKRTQSIEMVLDA
+1080 FKRTPTVEFILDN
-1093 VSKCLPDLQLSNALN
+1093 VSKYLPDLQLSSALA
-1108 RIDSKLEF
+1108 RIDSKLEL

-1129 LKTYEQLRPVTLDRF
+1129 IKNHEQLRPITLERF
-1144 VSLVKNLTK
+1144 TALVKELTK
-1153 EKKSE
+1153 EKKAE
-1158 KSVDNINTLLFYA
+1158 KAVDNINTLLFYA

>member
-1 MVTNIKHMN
+1 MN
-10 LPKIIDNNRKF
+10 HPKIIDNNRKF
-21 LKDTLTEVS
+21 LKDTLIEVS
-30 RDYSEISIAT
+30 KDFSEISIAT

-49 LILPEIQGYSKIRLL
+49 LILPQIENYSKIRIL
-64 IGREPVISRY
+64 IGREPMIARY
-74 KLEIP
+74 HMQL
-79 VPEPDY
+79 PEPDF
-85 PDMDFKFDLSMLK
+85 PDQDFKYDLSTLK
-98 PDSGLTETVASI
+98 PESSLTETVAKI
-110 KELIEKGIL
+110 QELIEKGTL
-119 DVRVYR
+119 EVRVYR

-134 IFGSYTSD
+134 IFGSYTTD
-142 TAIGIIGSSNF
+142 HAIGIIGSSNF

-229 TLWHLYKSEVT
+229 TLWHLYQNEVT
-240 EEITLSSDISKNLY
+240 EEITLSTDISKNLY

-323 DIHGGYELISMQDMR
+323 DIHGGYELVSMQDMR
-338 AVEDEMSRDKYRNVD
+338 SIEDEMSRDKYRNVD

-367 SSRHIKIL
+367 STRHVKIL
-375 EWFSNNPESKVLLLT
+375 EWFSNNPDSKVLLLT

-407 ASKGKMDSFPIVYST
+407 ASKGKLDSFPIVYT
-422 SKKREV
+422 TTKKREV

-441 IKEKENANEIP
+441 IKEKENANEAP
-452 EWDRVNKVMR
+452 DWDRVNKVMR

-490 VVRAFPTSIVKPA
+490 VMRAFPTSIVKPA
-503 EYSFSKENDS
+503 EYNFSSENDT
-513 IISNQISI
+513 IISDQIA
-521 SSKEAFENIDP
+521 SSVANSFESIDP

-552 TLKAGTLSTESNQEG
+552 TMKKNALSTEATQSG

-597 PEQIKEYKL
+597 PDQIKEYKL
-606 KPKESFALLSQ
+606 KPKESFTLLSQ

-649 LSVFSEWLEKGYILS
+649 ITVFSEWLEKGFILS
-664 FKDISEL
+664 FKDITEL

-681 MPDNV
+681 IPEDA
-686 LDEKISA
+686 LDEKIPA
-693 DPNIYNIEALKN
+693 DPSVYNIEALKN
-705 DIVRDQKIA
+705 DIVRDQEIA
-714 KVIIELCNSIEKKD
+714 KVLIALCDAIEKKD
-728 DKLTR
+728 DKLAR
-733 FVDLIQEIKQTTGTK
+733 FVDLIKEIKDTTGTK
-748 KILIFSFYADT
+748 KILVFSFYADT
-759 IKYLEKNL
+759 IKYLERNL
-767 GAHLTKE
+767 GTYLSTD
-774 EMKESSFVT
+774 EMNASSFVT
-783 GANALDIK
+783 GANAVDIK
-791 EITGRFSPVSKGF
+791 EITGRFSPLSKGY
-804 TIDNTHPSINYL
+804 TVDDAHPAINYL

-850 GRINRLGSQYKEVYV
+850 GRINRLGSQYEKVYV

-896 TDQSILGEQE
+896 TDQSILGELE

-911 IDQVDDVTEVDR
+911 IDQVDDVKDIDR
-923 VTDLYDENTASK
+923 MLDLNNEATA
-935 TLLDLEDDS
+935 TQALLELEDDA
-944 DFLTEDEYIFELRSF
+944 DFLTEDEYIFELRTF
-959 LKNSKE
+959 LKNSNE
-965 KEISTIKNIS
+965 KEINTIKNIS
-975 IGKWGYLPQTKR
+975 LGKWGYLPEAKR
-987 MSPDTPDVIGLTQTM
+987 TQVDTPDVIGLTQTM
-1002 IQESEKNDLY
+1002 IREDEKKDLY
-1012 PVDIFVEYQSIDGK
+1012 PVDIFVEYQALDGK
-1026 VGVLDTIDALTHIKT
+1026 VGILDTIDALTHIKT
-1041 TPEDSKRTTDLIKT
+1041 TPEDSKRAVDAIKT
-1055 NRDRSF
+1055 NKDRSF

-1070 VEEATNETLI
+1070 VEEATSETLV
-1080 FKRTQSIEMVLDA
+1080 FKRTPSIEIILDA
-1093 VSKCLPDLQLSNALN
+1093 VAKYLPDLQLSSALA
-1108 RIDSKLEF
+1108 RIDSKLEL

-1129 LKTYEQLRPVTLDRF
+1129 IKTYEQLRPITLDRF
-1144 VSLVKNLTK
+1144 VSLVKELTK
-1153 EKKSE
+1153 EE
-1158 KSVDNINTLLFYA
+1158 KPEKTVDDISTLLFYA

>member
-1 MVTNIKHMN
+1 MN
-10 LPKIIDNNRKF
+10 HPKIIDNNRKF
-21 LKDTLTEVS
+21 LKDTLIEVS
-30 RDYSEISIAT
+30 KEYSEISIAT

-49 LILPEIQGYSKIRLL
+49 LILPEIEGYKKIRLL
-64 IGREPVISRY
+64 IGREPMIARY
-74 KLEIP
+74 HMQM
-79 VPEPDY
+79 PEPDY
-85 PDMDFKFDLSMLK
+85 PDKDFKYDLAALK
-98 PDSGLTETVASI
+98 PDSSLTETVAKI
-110 KELIEKGIL
+110 KELIEKGTL
-119 DVRVYR
+119 EVRVYR

-134 IFGSYTSD
+134 IFGTYTSD
-142 TAIGIIGSSNF
+142 TAVGIIGSSNF
-153 TKNGLTQNTELNAL
+153 TKNGLTHNTELNAL

-175 SEPKTE
+175 SEPKTAT
-181 SQEVGH
+181 QEVGH
-187 LFWFDSFW
+187 LYWFDSFW

-206 FGEILSMSTVGH
+206 FGDILSMSTVGH

-229 TLWHLYKSEVT
+229 TLWHLYKNEVT
-240 EEITLSSDISKNLY
+240 DEITLSADATKNLY

-323 DIHGGYELISMQDMR
+323 DIFGGYELVSMQDMG
-338 AVEDEMSRDKYRNVD
+338 AIEEEMSRDKYRNVD

-367 SSRHIKIL
+367 STRHVQIL

-407 ASKGKMDSFPIVYST
+407 ASKGKLDSFPIVFTT

-441 IKEKENANEIP
+441 IKGQENANEP
-452 EWDRVNKVMR
+452 VDWDRVNKVMR

-490 VVRAFPTSIVKPA
+490 IMRAFPTSIVKPT
-503 EYSFSKENDS
+503 EYSFSAENDKIVS
-513 IISNQISI
+513 EQVATAVSTS
-521 SSKEAFENIDP
+521 FESRDP

-541 SITQRTEHPLD
+541 SVTQRTEHPLD
-552 TLKAGTLSTESNQEG
+552 TMKTGALSSECTQSG
-567 VFTNLFQIILTFGFA
+567 VFTNLFQIVLTFGFA
-582 PYKARVYDNRFYGKT
+582 PYKARIYENRFYGKT
-597 PEQIKEYKL
+597 PDEIKEYKL

-617 VGIHNI
+617 ISIHNI

-649 LSVFSEWLEKGYILS
+649 LATFSEWLEKGYILS
-664 FKDISEL
+664 FKDIAEL
-671 VKEYGDDLDE
+671 VKEYGDDLEE
-681 MPDNV
+681 MPTDA
-686 LDEKISA
+686 LDEKIVA
-693 DPNIYNIEALKN
+693 DPSVYNIEALKN
-705 DIVRDQKIA
+705 DILRDQKIA
-714 KVIIELCNSIEKKD
+714 KTLIELCNAIEKHD
-728 DKLTR
+728 DKLIR
-733 FVDLIQEIKQTTGTK
+733 FVELIKEIKQTTGSK
-748 KILIFSFYADT
+748 KILVFSFYADT

-767 GAHLTKE
+767 GAYLSE
-774 EMKESSFVT
+774 SEMKEASFVT

-791 EITGRFSPVSKGF
+791 QITGRFSPLSKGF
-804 TIDNTHPSINYL
+804 TVDAEHPAINYL

-825 QNLQDCPVLINFD
+825 QNLQDCPVLVNFD

-850 GRINRLGSQYKEVYV
+850 GRINRLGSQYDTVYV

-911 IDQVDDVTEVDR
+911 IDQVEDVNKVTE
-923 VTDLYDENTASK
+923 LYDEATASK
-935 TLLDLEDDS
+935 ALLALEDDA

-959 LKNSKE
+959 LKNSTE
-965 KEISTIKNIS
+965 KEIETVKNVAV
-975 IGKWGYLPQTKR
+975 GKWGYLPEVRRKVVE
-987 MSPDTPDVIGLTQTM
+987 TPDVIGLTQTM
-1002 IQESEKNDLY
+1002 IQEDEQKDLY
-1012 PVDIFVEYQSIDGK
+1012 PVDIFVEYQGLDGK
-1026 VGVLDTIDALTHIKT
+1026 VEVIDTIDALTHIKT
-1041 TPEDSKRTTDLIKT
+1041 TPEDSKRTTDAIKT
-1055 NRDRSF
+1055 NKDRSF

-1070 VEEATNETLI
+1070 VEEATAEALV
-1080 FKRTQSIEMVLDA
+1080 FKKTRSVEIVLDA
-1093 VSKCLPDLQLSNALN
+1093 VARALPQLQLSAALD
-1108 RIDSKLEF
+1108 RIDSKLEL

-1123 SDAKED
+1123 TEAKED
-1129 LKTYEQLRPVTLDRF
+1129 IKTYEQLRPITLEKF
-1144 VSLVKNLTK
+1144 VSLAKELTK
-1153 EKKSE
+1153 EQKPQ
-1158 KSVDNINTLLFYA
+1158 KSVDNISTLLFYA

>member
-1 MVTNIKHMN
+1 MSY
-10 LPKIIDNNRKF
+10 PKIIDNNRKF
-21 LKDTLTEVS
+21 LKDVLIEAS
-30 RDYSEISIAT
+30 KDYSEISIAT

-49 LILPEIQGYSKIRLL
+49 LILPEIQNYSKIRLL

-74 KLEIP
+74 KLQIP
-79 VPEPDY
+79 TPEPDY

-110 KELIEKGIL
+110 KELIEKGTL
-119 DVRVYR
+119 EVRVYR

-134 IFGSYTSD
+134 IFGSYTAD
-142 TAIGIIGSSNF
+142 TAVGIIGSSNF
-153 TKNGLTQNTELNAL
+153 TKNGLTENTELNAL

-175 SEPKTE
+175 SVPKTE

-187 LFWFDSFW
+187 LFWFEQFW

-206 FGEILSMSTVGH
+206 FGDILSMSTVGH
-218 ITYSPYEMYMA
+218 ISYSPYEMYMA
-229 TLWHLYKSEVT
+229 TLWNLYKSEVT
-240 EEITLSSDISKNLY
+240 DEVVLSGDISKNLY

-323 DIHGGYELISMQDMR
+323 DIHGGFEIISMQDMR

-375 EWFSNNPESKVLLLT
+375 EWFANNPDSKVLLLT

-407 ASKGKMDSFPIVYST
+407 ASKGKLDSFPIVFAT
-422 SKKREV
+422 SKKKEV

-441 IKEKENANEIP
+441 IKERENANEDVD
-452 EWDRVNKVMR
+452 WDRVNKVMR

-484 LLGNDG
+484 LIGNDG
-490 VVRAFPTSIVKPA
+490 IVRAFPTSIVKPA
-503 EYSFSKENDS
+503 EYNFSTENDS
-513 IISNQISI
+513 IISEQIS
-521 SSKEAFENIDP
+521 SSVQTSFEDIDP

-552 TLKAGTLSTESNQEG
+552 TIKTNSLTGDAIQSG
-567 VFTNLFQIILTFGFA
+567 VFTNLFQMILTFGFA
-582 PYKARVYDNRFYGKT
+582 PYKARVYDHRFYGKT

-606 KPKESFALLSQ
+606 KPKESFTLLSQ
-617 VGIHNI
+617 IGIHNI

-636 YALKNSIQNYLNR
+636 YALKKSIQNYMGR
-649 LSVFSEWLEKGYILS
+649 LALFSEYLEKGYILS
-664 FKDISEL
+664 FKEINEL
-671 VKEYGDDLDE
+671 VKEYGEDADE
-681 MPDNV
+681 IPEEAMSEQIV
-686 LDEKISA
+686 A
-693 DPNIYNIEALKN
+693 DPEVYNIEALKN
-705 DIVRDQKIA
+705 DIARDQKIA
-714 KVIIELCNSIEKKD
+714 EVLLSLCDSIEKRD

-733 FVDLIQEIKQTTGTK
+733 FVELIANIKKTTGTK
-748 KILIFSFYADT
+748 KILVFSFYSDT

-767 GAHLTKE
+767 ASHLGE
-774 EMKESSFVT
+774 SEMKTSAFVT

-791 EITGRFSPVSKGF
+791 EITGRFSPKSKNYEI
-804 TIDNTHPSINYL
+804 TEAHPEISNL

-850 GRINRLGSQYKEVYV
+850 GRINRLGSEHKEVYV

-896 TDQSILGEQE
+896 TDQSILGEKA

-911 IDQVDDVTEVDR
+911 IDQADDIKDIENVSA
-923 VTDLYDENTASK
+923 LYDETTASK
-935 TLLDLEDDS
+935 ALLALEDDT

-959 LKNSKE
+959 LKNANE
-965 KEISTIKNIS
+965 KEVNTIKNIAL
-975 IGKWGYLPQTKR
+975 GKWGYLPKAKYLN
-987 MSPDTPDVIGLTQTM
+987 PDTPDVIGLTQTM
-1002 IQESEKNDLY
+1002 IREDENKVLY
-1012 PVDIFVEYQSIDGK
+1012 PVDIFVEYQSRDGK
-1026 VGVLDTIDALTHIKT
+1026 VEVLDTIDALSHIKT
-1041 TPEDSKRTTDLIKT
+1041 TPNDSQRVVDAIKT
-1055 NRDRSF
+1055 DKTRSF

-1070 VEEATNETLI
+1070 TEEATSESLV
-1080 FKRTQSIEMVLDA
+1080 FKTSPGDKIILDFIA
-1093 VSKCLPDLQLSNALN
+1093 KYNPALQVSGALE
-1108 RIDSKLEF
+1108 RINSKLEF
-1116 KKTRKLF
+1116 RKTKRLF
-1123 SDAKED
+1123 ADAKED
-1129 LKTYEQLRPVTLDRF
+1129 IKNHGQLRPVTLDRF
-1144 VSLVKNLTK
+1144 SALVKELTK
-1153 EKKSE
+1153 EKKPE
-1158 KSVDNINTLLFYA
+1158 KLVDDINTLLFYA

>member
-1 MVTNIKHMN
+1 MPN

-21 LKDTLTEVS
+21 LKDSLIEAS
-30 RDYSEISIAT
+30 KDYSEISIAT

-49 LILPEIQGYSKIRLL
+49 LILPEIQHYTKIRLL

-79 VPEPDY
+79 EPEPDY
-85 PDMDFKFDLSMLK
+85 PDKDFKADLSMLK
-98 PDSGLTETVASI
+98 HDSGLTETVAMI
-110 KELIEKGIL
+110 QDLIEKGTL
-119 DVRVYR
+119 EVRVYR

-142 TAIGIIGSSNF
+142 SAIGIIGSSNF

-187 LFWFDSFW
+187 LYWFDSFW

-206 FGEILSMSTVGH
+206 FGEILSMSAVGH
-218 ITYSPYEMYMA
+218 VTYSPYEMYMA
-229 TLWHLYKSEVT
+229 TLWALYKNEVT
-240 EEITLSSDISKNLY
+240 DEIKLSEDISKNLY

-296 EQGARRIYVIAPARL
+296 EQGARRICVIAPARL

-323 DIHGGYELISMQDMR
+323 DIIGGYELISMQDMKS
-338 AVEDEMSRDKYRNVD
+338 VEDEMSRDKYRNVD

-367 SSRHIKIL
+367 STRHVKIL
-375 EWFSNNPESKVLLLT
+375 EWFSDNPNSKVLLLT

-407 ASKGKMDSFPIVYST
+407 ASKGKLDSFPIIYT
-422 SKKREV
+422 GSKKREV

-441 IKEKENANEIP
+441 IKEKENANEAP
-452 EWDRVNKVMR
+452 DWDRVNKVMR

-473 RNGIMKDFNGG
+473 RNGIIRDFNGG

-490 VVRAFPTSIVKPA
+490 VMRAFPTSIVKPA
-503 EYSFSKENDS
+503 EYNFSTENDA
-513 IISNQISI
+513 IISNQIAKSI
-521 SSKEAFENIDP
+521 KENFEGIDP
-532 RSIDIDKLV
+532 RLFNVDQFI

-552 TLKAGTLSTESNQEG
+552 TIKTSSSPIDNTQTG

-582 PYKARVYDNRFYGKT
+582 PYKARIYDNRFYGKT
-597 PEQIKEYKL
+597 PDQIKEYKL
-606 KPKESFALLSQ
+606 GKIDPRESFTILSQ
-617 VGIHNI
+617 MGIHNL

-636 YALKNSIQNYLNR
+636 YALKNSIKNYLNR
-649 LSVFSEWLEKGYILS
+649 LSLFSEWLEKGYIMS
-664 FKDISEL
+664 FKDIGEI
-671 VKEYGDDLDE
+671 VKEYGDDFE
-681 MPDNV
+681 EVPESR
-686 LDEKISA
+686 LDEKIAA
-693 DPNIYNIEALKN
+693 DPDIYNITALKN
-705 DIVRDQKIA
+705 DIARDQKIA
-714 KVIIELCNSIEKKD
+714 KVLIELCDSIEKND
-728 DKLTR
+728 DKLIR
-733 FVDLIQEIKQTTGTK
+733 FVDLIQEIKKTTGTK

-759 IKYLEKNL
+759 IKYLEQNL
-767 GAHLTKE
+767 GTHLSEK

-804 TIDNTHPSINYL
+804 TIDENYPEINYL

-850 GRINRLGSQYKEVYV
+850 GRINRLGSKYSEVYV

-911 IDQVDDVTEVDR
+911 IDQTDDV
-923 VTDLYDENTASK
+923 NTIGQMIALSK
-935 TLLDLEDDS
+935 EETATKALLDLEDDT
-944 DFLTEDEYIFELRSF
+944 DFLTEDEYVFELRSF
-959 LKNSKE
+959 LKNSTE
-965 KEISTIKNIS
+965 KEIETIKNIA
-975 IGKWGYLPQTKR
+975 IGKWGYLPAIKR
-987 MSPDTPDVIGLTQTM
+987 MLIDTPDIIGLTQTM
-1002 IQESEKNDLY
+1002 LQEDDKKDPY
-1012 PVDIFVEYQSIDGK
+1012 PVDIFVEYQSADGK
-1026 VGVLDTIDALTHIKT
+1026 VGVLDTIDALTYIKT
-1041 TPEDSKRTTDLIKT
+1041 TSEDSKRTLDTINPHKE
-1055 NRDRSF
+1055 RAF
-1061 IKKLMESQA
+1061 IKKLMERQA
-1070 VEEATNETLI
+1070 VEEATAESNI
-1080 FKRTQSIEMVLDA
+1080 FRRTPSIEIILDGVA
-1093 VSKCLPDLQLSNALN
+1093 NYLPDLQLSGALE
-1108 RIDSKLEF
+1108 RIDSKLDL
-1116 KKTRKLF
+1116 KKVRKLF
-1123 SDAKED
+1123 SDAGKD
-1129 LKTYEQLRPVTLDRF
+1129 LKTHGQFRPITLDRF
-1144 VSLVKNLTK
+1144 VSLVKDLTK
-1153 EKKSE
+1153 EKKPE
-1158 KSVDNINTLLFYA
+1158 KTVDTINTLLFYA

>member
-1 MVTNIKHMN
+1 MN
-10 LPKIIDNNRKF
+10 HPKIIDNNRK
-21 LKDTLTEVS
+21 LLADTLIEVS
-30 RDYSEISIAT
+30 KDYSEISIAT

-49 LILPEIQGYSKIRLL
+49 LILPQIEKYSKIRLL
-64 IGREPVISRY
+64 IGREPMIARY
-74 KLEIP
+74 HMQL
-79 VPEPDY
+79 PEPDY
-85 PDMDFKFDLSMLK
+85 PDKDFKYDLSTLK
-98 PDSGLTETVASI
+98 PDSSLTETVAKI
-110 KELIEKGIL
+110 KELIEKGTL
-119 DVRVYR
+119 EVRVYR

-134 IFGSYTSD
+134 IFGTYTSD
-142 TAIGIIGSSNF
+142 TAVGIIGSSNF

-175 SEPKTE
+175 SEPKTAT
-181 SQEVGH
+181 QEVGH
-187 LFWFDSFW
+187 LYWFDSFW

-206 FGEILSMSTVGH
+206 FGDILSMSTVGH

-229 TLWHLYKSEVT
+229 TLWHLYKNEVT
-240 EEITLSSDISKNLY
+240 TEIVLSTDISKNLY

-323 DIHGGYELISMQDMR
+323 DIHGGYELVSMQDMS

-367 SSRHIKIL
+367 STRHVKIL

-407 ASKGKMDSFPIVYST
+407 ASKGKLDSFPIVFTT

-441 IKEKENANEIP
+441 IKERENANEP
-452 EWDRVNKVMR
+452 VDWDRVNKVMR

-490 VVRAFPTSIVKPA
+490 IMRAFPTSVVKKT
-503 EYSFSKENDS
+503 EYNFSPENDTVV
-513 IISNQISI
+513 SNQIATAVA
-521 SSKEAFENIDP
+521 SSFENRDP

-541 SITQRTEHPLD
+541 SVTQRTEHPLD
-552 TLKAGTLSTESNQEG
+552 TMKAGTLSSESIQSG
-567 VFTNLFQIILTFGFA
+567 VFTNLFQIVLTFGFA
-582 PYKARVYDNRFYGKT
+582 PYKAKIYDHRFYGKT
-597 PEQIKEYKL
+597 PEEIKEYKL

-617 VGIHNI
+617 VSIHNI

-636 YALKNSIQNYLNR
+636 FALKNSIQNYLNR
-649 LSVFSEWLEKGYILS
+649 LATFSEWLEKGYILS
-664 FKDISEL
+664 FKDIAEL
-671 VKEYGDDLDE
+671 VKEYGDDLED
-681 MPDNV
+681 MPTDA
-686 LDEKISA
+686 LDEKIVA
-693 DPNIYNIEALKN
+693 DPKVYNIDALKN
-705 DIVRDQKIA
+705 DIARDQKIA
-714 KVIIELCNSIEKKD
+714 KTLIELCGAIEKND
-728 DKLTR
+728 DKLAR
-733 FVDLIQEIKQTTGTK
+733 FVELIKEIKQTSGTK
-748 KILIFSFYADT
+748 KILVFSFYADT

-767 GAHLTKE
+767 GAHLSE
-774 EMKESSFVT
+774 SEMKEASFVT

-791 EITGRFSPVSKGF
+791 QITGRFSPLSKGF
-804 TIDNTHPSINYL
+804 TVDAEHPAINYL

-825 QNLQDCPVLINFD
+825 QNLQDCPVLVNFD

-850 GRINRLGSQYKEVYV
+850 GRINRLGSQYETVYV

-911 IDQVDDVTEVDR
+911 IDQVEDINKVTE
-923 VTDLYDENTASK
+923 LYDEATASK
-935 TLLDLEDDS
+935 ALLALEDDA

-959 LKNSKE
+959 LKNSTE
-965 KEISTIKNIS
+965 KEIETVKNVAV
-975 IGKWGYLPQTKR
+975 GKWGYLPEVRRK
-987 MSPDTPDVIGLTQTM
+987 MVETPDVIGLTQTM
-1002 IQESEKNDLY
+1002 IQEDEQKDLY
-1012 PVDIFVEYQSIDGK
+1012 PVDIFVEYQGLDGK
-1026 VGVLDTIDALTHIKT
+1026 VEVIDTIDALTHIKT
-1041 TPEDSKRTTDLIKT
+1041 TPEDSKRTTDAIKT
-1055 NRDRSF
+1055 NKDRSF

-1070 VEEATNETLI
+1070 VEEATAEALV
-1080 FKRTQSIEMVLDA
+1080 FKKTRSVEIVLDA
-1093 VSKCLPDLQLSNALN
+1093 VARSLPQLQLSAALD
-1108 RIDSKLEF
+1108 RIDSKLEL

-1123 SDAKED
+1123 TEAKED
-1129 LKTYEQLRPVTLDRF
+1129 IKTYEQLRPITLDKF
-1144 VSLVKNLTK
+1144 VSLVKELTK
-1153 EKKSE
+1153 ERKPQ
-1158 KSVDNINTLLFYA
+1158 KSVDNISTLLFYA